1 MKCEA
6 CSGDGFRRRLV
17 PHPGVPGKQVTVTRV
32 CPTCKGKGKIP
43 DEGNLFAQDST
54 KEKDSSFHA

>member
-1 MKCEA
+1 MRCEA

-32 CPTCKGKGKIP
+32 CQFCQGKGYVHIVPVPSGK
-43 DEGNLFAQDST
+43 DQAANDS
-54 KEKDSSFHA
+54 EEN